1 MARPQR
7 NNVDYFPFYC
17 DEGEKMYYLE
27 ETYGNDGFATFV
39 KLLRELAKVDYH
51 YLNLSKKSSMM
62 FLSAKC
68 KISIEVLESIISDL
82 VMLEKFDSELWNENK
97 IIWCQDFIDSIQD
110 AYSKRRNKCIDKNSL
125 LALLDGLG
133 VRKLNKSNSK
143 PNNQPIKGGEN
154 PQSIVE
160 YSKEKESKEKKK
172 ILLSSLS
179 NESALSEYE
188 KIAFSFWQLFK
199 KNMKELG
206 KKNTTNLDKSQLSKW
221 ESEIRLLVES
231 DKATK
236 DELQIVWKFL
246 NTNDFWKPNV
256 LSVTKLRKQFDQLV
270 TKANAENIKATKK
283 EAGSGADEWM
293 RNKLNQLA
301 DEQRNN

>member
-1 MARPQR
+1 MKETKRKGFNFFRSYYDVYNELETDKDKVQFINALFDRQFHGVKPEGLKGMAKFAYISQVNSIDTQVKGYEDRVKALNKHVPNFDPWQGVEKTFVTPPQQ
-7 NNVDYFPFYC
+7 VQE
-17 DEGEKMYYLE
+17 EGEGKEQQKE
-27 ETYGNDGFATFV
+27 EV
-39 KLLRELAKVDYH
+39 
-51 YLNLSKKSSMM
+51 
-62 FLSAKC
+62 
-68 KISIEVLESIISDL
+68 
-82 VMLEKFDSELWNENK
+82 
-97 IIWCQDFIDSIQD
+97 Q
-110 AYSKRRNKCIDKNSL
+110 
-125 LALLDGLG
+125 
-133 VRKLNKSNSK
+133 
-143 PNNQPIKGGEN
+143 
-154 PQSIVE
+154 
-160 YSKEKESKEKKK
+160 EKKK
-172 ILLSSLS
+172 IILLSSLS
-179 NESALSEYE
+179 NESDLSEYE

-206 KKNTTNLDKSQLSKW
+206 KKNTTNLDKAQLAKW
-221 ESEIRLLVES
+221 ENEIRLLIES